1 MANESIEAAR
11 RLADQMIEMCERL
24 GDPIA
29 GDCVRVGMD
38 RLEKRVR
45 EERSGWPEEAPD
57 SEAGDG
63 LACYDQMVVKGH
75 A

>member
-1 MANESIEAAR
+1 MANESIEDAR
-11 RLADQMIEMCERL
+11 RLADQMIELCDRL

-45 EERSGWPEEAPD
+45 EERSGWPEEAANP
-57 SEAGDG
+57 EAGDSF
-63 LACYDQMVVKGH
+63 ACYDQMVVKGH